1 MIKVIE
7 SATFRRWIRG
17 LRDRSAVARINARL
31 RNVSLGNVGDDKPLG
46 GGLFELRVHH
56 GPGYRLYC
64 LRDAAVVVVLC
75 GGDKG
80 SQQRDIERARRLAK
94 DWRQT

>member
-1 MIKVIE
+1 MVNVIE

-17 LRDRSAVARINARL
+17 LRDRAAVARINARL
-31 RNVSLGNVGDDKPLG
+31 RSVSLGNEGDTRSLG
-46 GGLFELRVHH
+46 SGLFEIRVHR

-64 LRDAAVVVVLC
+64 LRDGDAVVVLC
-75 GGDKG
+75 GGDKS
-80 SQQRDIERARRLAK
+80 SQQRDIERAGRLAV